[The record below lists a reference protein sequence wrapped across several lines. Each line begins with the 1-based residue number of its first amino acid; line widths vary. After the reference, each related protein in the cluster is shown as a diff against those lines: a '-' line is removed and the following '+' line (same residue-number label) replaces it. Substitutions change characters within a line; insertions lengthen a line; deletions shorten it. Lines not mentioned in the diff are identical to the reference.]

1 MAELG
6 TNYIINIHVCVCVCV
21 CVCVNYLEL
30 NIVSICVAGM
40 SFKLKLHHSAF
51 FQRDLVMQYVGTSNS
66 ASVID
71 IDADKWSFFK
81 AIGILKENFGYG
93 DQPIRLWWKGGDGYG
108 KEMTM
113 DSYALELSDYVIANE
128 L

>member
-1 MAELG
+1 
-6 TNYIINIHVCVCVCV
+6 
-21 CVCVNYLEL
+21 
-30 NIVSICVAGM
+30 
-40 SFKLKLHHSAF
+40 
-51 FQRDLVMQYVGTSNS
+51 MQYVGTSNS